1 MLVKNKGCTD
11 YTDVVKI
18 TYNQIR
24 NKYGYT
30 ARITNLWEMLR
41 YILFLDEFELLTPEL
56 YDNYSFE
63 SYLIDRQLDW
73 MAGKDVDFG
82 EIYESM
88 LNFGDFSAD
97 EKRMMV
103 YEKIEEIL
111 WGIFLAICNPDLKF

>member
-1 MLVKNKGCTD
+1 MLVKNKDCTD

-41 YILFLDEFELLTPEL
+41 YILFLEEFELLTPEL
-56 YDNYSFE
+56 YDNYSFD

-82 EIYESM
+82 EIYESI
-88 LNFGDFSAD
+88 LTFGDFSAD

>member
-1 MLVKNKGCTD
+1 MLVKNKDCTD

-111 WGIFLAICNPDLKF
+111 WGIFLAIGNPDLKF

>member
-1 MLVKNKGCTD
+1 MLVKNKDCTD

-41 YILFLDEFELLTPEL
+41 HILFLDEFELLTPEL